1 LSIPIGDMKKLQKK
15 SLREKKEGK
24 YKKKINRILRI
35 KKKER

>member
-24 YKKKINRILRI
+24 YKKKNQ
-35 KKKER
+35 